1 MADPTKTTPSGTSG
15 LPGCLGV
22 SLGPIDR
29 AIWAFIGIIKT
40 YATIWTTKGV
50 SVLVQGAKNLVQAL
64 LEATTALIPILGR
77 DLKKAVDAVLS
88 GVNTYGPPIR
98 EGLKPAFEGIAR
110 EAFTAVSGSLMARGH
125 IPPEKWT
132 ANAADAM
139 ADAFGFGLSS
149 FGVTAAFEALT
160 PEKLNTLNGV
170 GPMLSELAG
179 FDEVAK
185 AALGPLFDAA
195 IARPATYD
203 MNNKMRPN
211 LPAAQLVGMLYSRR
225 LIDHKTAKQLMAYAG
240 YQDAHI
246 DKMLDG
252 AFRPTSP
259 FVLSRLADGPD
270 WDPNPMRELLRF
282 AGYRDRDIDLLIKAF
297 EAQALRSLRQQYLTA
312 AMASYE
318 AGFSSDSDLQAV
330 LDNLKFNAAAQDLIK
345 KIAGLKKSDKVFK
358 DHVEA
363 ETNAAKNDVIPVEQ
377 MRINLGKLG
386 LDLAVLDGLTDQV
399 NSHNAATEA
408 SAQRREVETL
418 IRHERQLY
426 IQDWLLALQKG
437 DVNEVEFTAGML
449 AIGLPVPVVAE
460 YLVLGELR
468 KKPPKKPPA
477 TKPPAGGGGGA

>member
-1 MADPTKTTPSGTSG
+1 MWFYLIRALIALALALASYYVIFTKDGKEKLRWFSFNFVSGALDAATPLVDG
-15 LPGCLGV
+15 LSDTLDV
-22 SLGPIDR
+22 IVKAFLR
-29 AIWAFIGIIKT
+29 A
-40 YATIWTTKGV
+40 
-50 SVLVQGAKNLVQAL
+50 GAKDGGKLLADMEKPLADVAQAGFKHV
-64 LEATTALIPILGR
+64 TKNVTG
-77 DLKKAVDAVLS
+77 K
-88 GVNTYGPPIR
+88 
-98 EGLKPAFEGIAR
+98 
-110 EAFTAVSGSLMARGH
+110 GH
-125 IPPEKWT
+125 IDPAKWQDS
-132 ANAADAM
+132 AAEAM
-139 ADAFGFGLSS
+139 ADAAGFGLAS
-149 FGVTAAFEALT
+149 FGVTAAFEALF
-160 PEKLNTLNGV
+160 PEKLNTLNGI
-170 GPMLSELAG
+170 GPMLATLAG
-179 FDEVAK
+179 FEEVTH

-195 IARPATYD
+195 IGTPARYD
-203 MNNKMRPN
+203 SNNKMRPN

-225 LIDHKTAKQLMAYAG
+225 LIDQKTAKSLMAYAG

-270 WDPNPMRELLRF
+270 WDPAAMRELLRF
-282 AGYRDRDIDLLIKAF
+282 AGYRDKDIDLLIKAF

-318 AGFSSDSDLQAV
+318 AGFSSDADLQKV
-330 LDNLKFNAAAQDLIK
+330 LDDLKFNPAAQDLIK

-358 DHVEA
+358 DHVDA
-363 ETNAAKNDVIPVEQ
+363 EVNAAKNDVIPVEQ

-449 AIGLPVPVVAE
+449 AIGLPAPVVAE

-477 TKPPAGGGGGA
+477 KKPPAGGGGGA